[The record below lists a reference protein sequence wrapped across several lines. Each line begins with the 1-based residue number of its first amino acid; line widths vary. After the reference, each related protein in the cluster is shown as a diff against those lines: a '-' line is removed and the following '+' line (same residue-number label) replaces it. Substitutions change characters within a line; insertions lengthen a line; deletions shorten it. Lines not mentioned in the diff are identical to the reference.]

1 MLIYGSDNAGS
12 TSPHL
17 NSSSLVSQYRTFTS
31 TKARDKLTSR
41 NAKIMSEFTLKSGI
55 RGDSEDDNE
64 DNLPSPE
71 ELLRSDFLSSDF
83 DASNYLS
90 SLCDRHQSLED
101 LQSDLRER
109 SQFLSQELI
118 DLVNA
123 NYERFLSLGSD
134 LNGGEEQLED
144 VRVGLLG
151 FKSGVMDV
159 CGKVKTKKDEL
170 ERLLVEKIKIRRQIS
185 LGRKLL
191 EVDVRLEELED
202 NLMVIS
208 PVQNVIGSVENRTR
222 DQFHDKYTED
232 EPTTN
237 CEIPDINLENLS
249 CLATDYR
256 SLESLM
262 ADVGVDHP
270 YIQAQQTRMMRSRN
284 KILTNLSKE
293 IHQTKVSKDKSR
305 LLELLGIYRELGAA
319 GEVIGILQE
328 FDRRG

>member
-1 MLIYGSDNAGS
+1 MNKS
-12 TSPHL
+12 
-17 NSSSLVSQYRTFTS
+17 
-31 TKARDKLTSR
+31 
-41 NAKIMSEFTLKSGI
+41 TLKSGI

-64 DNLPSPE
+64 DDLPSPE

-118 DLVNA
+118 DLVNY

-159 CGKVKTKKDEL
+159 RGKVKTKKDEL
-170 ERLLVEKIKIRRQIS
+170 ERLLIEKIKIRRQIS

-191 EVDVRLEELED
+191 EVDVRLEELEG
-202 NLMVIS
+202 NLVVVS
-208 PVQNVIGSVENRTR
+208 PVQNAIGSVESGTR
-222 DQFHDKYTED
+222 GQFHDKYTED
-232 EPTTN
+232 ELTTN
-237 CEIPDINLENLS
+237 CEIPDINLEKLS
-249 CLATDYR
+249 CLVKDYR

-262 ADVGVDHP
+262 ADVGINHP
-270 YIQAQQTRMMRSRN
+270 YIKAQQTRMIRN
-284 KILTNLSKE
+284 KKYILTNLSKE

-319 GEVIGILQE
+319 GEVISILQE